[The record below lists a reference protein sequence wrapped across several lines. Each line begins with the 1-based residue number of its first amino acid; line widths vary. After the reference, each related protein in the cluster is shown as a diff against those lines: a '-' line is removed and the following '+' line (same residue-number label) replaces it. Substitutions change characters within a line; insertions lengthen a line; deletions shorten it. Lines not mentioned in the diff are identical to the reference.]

1 MESFCM
7 SASTW
12 VIWTILLLGAGS
24 LLIAARWRQHTR
36 KRQTIYRDLA
46 KLHGDAAASRAL
58 GLSEHLVSDGQ
69 RSAFK
74 LQRLI
79 SLPAFADAQLVG
91 RLLNEANGNRERMV
105 RSYIPTHKKGAALS
119 YQAIH
124 LHGPLCL
131 AFYHSPLVIDCVS
144 NIVGQVVHPTPV
156 QDQSSLSVLA
166 YLEGGD
172 HINWHFDHNFYR
184 GRHFTVLLCLE
195 NRGSNG
201 GLSASEFIYRD
212 RSCYEQAVPL
222 QPGTLV
228 LFEGARVLHKAS
240 PTIAGDCRIILSM
253 TYCTNPEISWL
264 KEGARRAKDTAFF
277 GLRALWD

>member
-1 MESFCM
+1 M
-7 SASTW
+7 SASNW
-12 VIWTILLLGAGS
+12 AVWTILLFGVGS
-24 LLIAARWRQHTR
+24 LLIAARWRQHAK
-36 KRQTIYRDLA
+36 KRQAIYRDLA

-58 GLSEHLVSDGQ
+58 GLAEHQVSDEQ

-74 LQRLI
+74 RQHLVA
-79 SLPAFADAQLVG
+79 LPAFADARLVG
-91 RLLNEANGNRERMV
+91 RLLDEANGNRERMV

-131 AFYHSPLVIDCVS
+131 AFYHSPLVMDCVS
-144 NIVGQVVHPTPV
+144 KVVGQLVYPTPV

-166 YLEGGD
+166 YLEAGD

-195 NRGSNG
+195 NRGSNS
-201 GLSASEFIYRD
+201 GLSASQFTFRD
-212 RSCYEQAVPL
+212 RSRQEQVVPL

-240 PTIAGDCRIILSM
+240 PTVSGDCRIILSM
-253 TYCTNPEISWL
+253 TYCTNPQISWL